1 MKTTSLGRT
10 GLQVSEIVFGGGFV
24 GGILLHASD
33 EIRRD
38 ALLMAINSGINW
50 IDTAASYGK
59 SDTRRHSKPIRQ

>member
-10 GLQVSEIVFGGGFV
+10 GLYVSEIVFGGGFV

-38 ALLMAINSGINW
+38 LSLIHI
-50 IDTAASYGK
+50 
-59 SDTRRHSKPIRQ
+59 